1 MAITINSS
9 TNTHSAAYNQM
20 LFNIS
25 SNNTAQPNFY
35 FVADVYVRVSG
46 VDVLAARLLYPK
58 QLGSTSVTIDISDV
72 IKNYVT
78 YQFGFGSSVTPD
90 LNGQIDY
97 FVQFGEAYDVGIA
110 LTFYTNLARNPS
122 SNYKYAYNLV
132 FGFEDAIGDVM
143 NEYRTDNFGFLTYE
157 TETQQVEQG
166 DKVLWSY
173 FDPSGITRKIT
184 ILKGEEYSEVIT
196 PTSGKFKYNV
206 VPTILMSVFFPA
218 PNLYETGEYTIQLKD
233 QFDQVLCTK
242 LLNVNTPCGKYET
255 FRLHWFNTLGGWDS
269 YNFTKVDTQS
279 INIDRKSF
287 KKIQSMPYAV
297 SDRLVTPYNTRIT
310 DEITINSDW
319 VSDDVAE
326 WIENLFTSPVVF
338 LERQNPT
345 ELTPVMIAINVTNS
359 SYEKRKFSNG
369 RQLHNV
375 TLTFNYSYDRYTQSQ

>member
-1 MAITINSS
+1 MA
-9 TNTHSAAYNQM
+9 
-20 LFNIS
+20 
-25 SNNTAQPNFY
+25 
-35 FVADVYVRVSG
+35 
-46 VDVLAARLLYPK
+46 
-58 QLGSTSVTIDISDV
+58 
-72 IKNYVT
+72 
-78 YQFGFGSSVTPD
+78 
-90 LNGQIDY
+90 
-97 FVQFGEAYDVGIA
+97 
-110 LTFYTNLARNPS
+110 
-122 SNYKYAYNLV
+122 
-132 FGFEDAIGDVM
+132 
-143 NEYRTDNFGFLTYE
+143 
-157 TETQQVEQG
+157 
-166 DKVLWSY
+166 
-173 FDPSGITRKIT
+173 
-184 ILKGEEYSEVIT
+184 
-196 PTSGKFKYNV
+196 
-206 VPTILMSVFFPA
+206 VFFPHA
-218 PNLYETGEYTIQLKD
+218 NLYETGEYTIQLKD